1 MHRSELTSHAF
12 PSCAGEVDALEDRA
26 REAGV
31 SQRTLRQ
38 LLKLMKNLLTQGL
51 VATEPGQI
59 AAAKTLRMVKMGVSP
74 GMKVLADVTAGVP
87 PTAAV
92 EEGIPPDAASAGGE
106 GGEGE
111 EPAVDTSDKG
121 AIMMLAMDFMP
132 PKKAKMFSDTVR
144 HIQTA
149 TAPVEEDEYA
159 EDAVHLRGFLLSEI
173 GNDRDKTLR
182 QWQRRYL
189 VISPGT
195 LEFYYSAE
203 ISSEKE
209 RICKMPLKFVYI
221 QEPKEPRENAPFAF
235 RIGVKDMSRYPCCY
249 CTTLERLEFM

>member
-1 MHRSELTSHAF
+1 M
-12 PSCAGEVDALEDRA
+12 
-26 REAGV
+26 

-38 LLKLMKNLLTQGL
+38 LLKLMKSLLTQGL

-74 GMKVLADVTAGVP
+74 GMKLLADVTEGVP
-87 PTAAV
+87 PVDAV
-92 EEGIPPDAASAGGE
+92 QEGVPPDGASAGGD
-106 GGEGE
+106 GD
-111 EPAVDTSDKG
+111 EPTVDTSDKG
-121 AIMMLAMDFMP
+121 AIMLLAMDFMP
-132 PKKAKMFSDTVR
+132 AKKAKMFSDTVR
-144 HIQTA
+144 HIQKV
-149 TAPVEEDEYA
+149 TAPVEEEEYA

-173 GNDRDKTLR
+173 GDDRDKTLR

-195 LEFYYSAE
+195 LKFYYSAE
-203 ISSEKE
+203 ITSEKE

-235 RIGVKDMSRYPCCY
+235 RIGVKDMSRCALLLLRHTCRWG
-249 CTTLERLEFM
+249 CDSCNTFCSIQG